1 MLSQKIFRYV
11 TYCGLYCKLC
21 AQKSR
26 IPKRASQLRAH
37 GKRMQKVGIE
47 KWVKEQEERVKRE
60 VVYADIRYKTEN
72 EIR

>member
-1 MLSQKIFRYV
+1 
-11 TYCGLYCKLC
+11 
-21 AQKSR
+21 
-26 IPKRASQLRAH
+26 
-37 GKRMQKVGIE
+37 MQKVGIE